1 MITVLLTRGGGQDG
15 IYLKLPAPQSEIDA
29 AFSELDAIEAI
40 WDSPT
45 SVRMR

>member
-1 MITVLLTRGGGQDG
+1 MITVLLARGGDRDD
-15 IYLKLPAPQSEIDA
+15 IYLKLPAPRSEIDA
-29 AFSELDAIEAI
+29 AFSGLDAIEAI

>member
-1 MITVLLTRGGGQDG
+1 MITVLLTRGGDRDG
-15 IYLKLPAPQSEIDA
+15 IYLKLPATKSEIDA

-40 WDSPT
+40 WTLPV